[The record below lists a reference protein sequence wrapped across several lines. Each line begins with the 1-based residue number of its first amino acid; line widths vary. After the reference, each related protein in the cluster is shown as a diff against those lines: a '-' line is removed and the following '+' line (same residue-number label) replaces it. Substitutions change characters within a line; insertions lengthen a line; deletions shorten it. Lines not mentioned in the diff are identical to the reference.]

1 MFRLEQRAGIGHLVA
16 PGFSAAAGVTHGFC
30 TRQGGVSPPPWE
42 GLNAGFL
49 VGDRRENVLAN
60 LALVSRAFAVP
71 EGALVLMGQVHGDRI
86 QLLDEGPLP
95 AEPVPQCD
103 GLITDRPGVALAVRT
118 ADCVPILFLD
128 PVRRVIGVAHAG
140 WRGTALGIAAQMVD
154 LLRGRF
160 ASRSED
166 LRAAIG
172 PAIGPC
178 CYQVDAPVA
187 TALSAGW
194 DTATFLTPCREEGRW
209 MLDLAAANRLQLLE
223 RGLSPGNVSTAGS
236 CTACR
241 RDRFFSHRGEAGRTG
256 RLINLLMLDGKKGEK
271 RS

>member
-1 MFRLEQRAGIGHLVA
+1 MFCLERREGIEHLVA

-30 TRQGGVSPPPWE
+30 TRRVGVSPPPWE

-49 VGDRRENVLAN
+49 VGDCRRNVLDN

-86 QLLDEGPLP
+86 QVIDAGPLP

-103 GLITDRPGVALAVRT
+103 GLITDRPGVALAIRT
-118 ADCVPILFLD
+118 ADCVPIFFLD
-128 PVRRVIGVAHAG
+128 PVRRVIGAAHAG

-154 LLRGRF
+154 LMRSRF
-160 ASRSED
+160 ASHSGD

-194 DTATFLTPCREEGRW
+194 DTATFLTPCRDEGRW
-209 MLDLAAANRLQLLE
+209 MLDLVAANSLQLIE
-223 RGLSPGNVSTAGS
+223 RGLSPGNVFTAAS

-241 RDRFFSHRGEAGRTG
+241 RDLFFSHRGESEIGRAH
-256 RLINLLMLDGKKGEK
+256 I
-271 RS
+271 